1 MIGRAWRSGRRM
13 RLFCGVCAALR
24 LSQAFGFG
32 LAKRV
37 RGERESLSLFF
48 HNGSAS
54 WLTYEIA
61 AAAAAAA
68 AVPNTM
74 SPSSSFLQLY
84 SYSGGAV
91 MKSNENSLNAL
102 FSFSII
108 HMTDDFI
115 DLFSPPSASVFLS
128 FPTLRQRR
136 RDTLACHRK
145 SPIIADS
152 IGPGLQS
159 RVFLQKRWKLTLLS
173 GALFRVGRVGQ
184 WGSWVTPDQ
193 AKQMLHRQRERRG
206 MILIELFDSFDADDI
221 REMNGHADDEIKRQR
236 LHYGSD
242 QLYSVSFR
250 NLTAN
255 GSYLQIVIV

>member
-37 RGERESLSLFF
+37 RGERECLSLFF

-54 WLTYEIA
+54 WLTYEIAA

-115 DLFSPPSASVFLS
+115 DLFSPPLPRLPFFS
-128 FPTLRQRR
+128 
-136 RDTLACHRK
+136 
-145 SPIIADS
+145 
-152 IGPGLQS
+152 
-159 RVFLQKRWKLTLLS
+159 
-173 GALFRVGRVGQ
+173 LFRRCANADETHWPVTAKAPSSQTRLGRVYNHVFSSKNDENLLCF
-184 WGSWVTPDQ
+184 WALSSVSEGSDNEGHGSHQIRPNRCFID
-193 AKQMLHRQRERRG
+193 REREG
-206 MILIELFDSFDADDI
+206 
-221 REMNGHADDEIKRQR
+221 G
-236 LHYGSD
+236 
-242 QLYSVSFR
+242 
-250 NLTAN
+250 
-255 GSYLQIVIV
+255 

>member
-1 MIGRAWRSGRRM
+1 MCTARIYIQEGRKSERESNPEARGRRVDD
-13 RLFCGVCAALR
+13 RPSVEERSPDETFLRGVCCLAPIA
-24 LSQAFGFG
+24 GFWLWPSKESPWG
-32 LAKRV
+32 KRV
-37 RGERESLSLFF
+37 SLSLFF

-54 WLTYEIA
+54 WLTYEI

-115 DLFSPPSASVFLS
+115 DLFSPPPPSASVFLS

-159 RVFLQKRWKLTLLS
+159 RVFLQKR
-173 GALFRVGRVGQ
+173 
-184 WGSWVTPDQ
+184 
-193 AKQMLHRQRERRG
+193 
-206 MILIELFDSFDADDI
+206 
-221 REMNGHADDEIKRQR
+221 
-236 LHYGSD
+236 
-242 QLYSVSFR
+242 
-250 NLTAN
+250 
-255 GSYLQIVIV
+255 